1 MTKLTNS
8 ELRDA
13 VQRMW
18 VSQGQKCKLCKL
30 PLAYGPNCVGD
41 HCHKTGKLRG
51 AIHRRCN
58 SLLGKLENNAARF
71 GFSQPGQ
78 LEAFMYGVGDY
89 LRAPTLGYIHPLFK
103 TADEKRLARNKKA
116 VRTRAAKKVAK

>member
-1 MTKLTNS
+1 MKLTNS
-8 ELRDA
+8 QLRDTIK
-13 VQRMW
+13 QMW
-18 VSQGQKCKLCKL
+18 AAQGQKCKLCKL

-71 GFSQPGQ
+71 GFGAPGQ

-89 LRAPTLGYIHPLFK
+89 LRATPHHFIHPLYL
-103 TADEKRLARNKKA
+103 TEDEKRLKRNKKA
-116 VRTRAAKKVAK
+116 VAKRAAAKVAK